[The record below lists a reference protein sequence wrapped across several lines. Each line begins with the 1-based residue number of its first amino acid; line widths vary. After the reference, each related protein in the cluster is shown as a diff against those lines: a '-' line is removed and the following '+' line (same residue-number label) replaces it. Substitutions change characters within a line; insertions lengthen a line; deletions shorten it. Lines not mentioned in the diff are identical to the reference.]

1 MYVDALHLRKD
12 EVVRVVER
20 VNGERVIKEFEPD
33 WHFYIDDPRGTHKT
47 IYGKPVKKI
56 APSNATERAKMLKQF
71 HGPKHESD
79 INIVMRCLE
88 TEYLNCKEPKLHVAF
103 FDIEVDF
110 DPVNGY
116 SEPADALTPITA
128 IAVYMQWL
136 DQMVCLAVPPK
147 GVSMAEAE
155 EIAKEVGDTIIFEN
169 EKELLKV
176 FLDLIED
183 ADILSGWNS
192 EAYDVPYTVNRII
205 KKLGKNETRRMCLWN
220 ELPKLRKFERGSKE
234 MPTYDFIGRVH
245 LDYMQ
250 LYKKYNYEERHSYA
264 LNAIAEAELDQQ
276 KVDYAGTLD
285 HLYNHDF
292 KKFIEYNIQDTILL
306 HRLDVKLQYIDLCS
320 TIAHSNGVL
329 LPTTM
334 GTVAM
339 VDQAVVIEAH
349 RRGMVCPNKVR
360 HNGEI
365 RAAGGWVATPKK
377 GVQKWVGSADL
388 NSLYP
393 SVIRALN
400 MSPETI
406 IGQLDLSGTE
416 RTIDEFEESAKRNT
430 FAMWWNDR
438 FHPLE
443 MENFFTNNRDQKM
456 KLKFENGDEYHIT
469 GADLRKIVF
478 DNGNTWSISANG
490 TIFRNDTEGVIP
502 GLLARWYTERK
513 FLKSF
518 GAAYNTVKLDDKSA
532 GITMPADLF
541 TNVDIDDS
549 VLKVDPYSSDVA
561 LQLKIFTKLIEDGNR
576 DAVVDYMNKQNL
588 EVDDNGKVHYRDQD
602 QLPNL
607 LAFWDKR
614 QLVKKINL
622 NSAYGAL
629 LNAGSRFFDQR
640 IGQSTTLTGRN
651 ITKHMA
657 AKTNEMLTGVYD
669 HYGECAIYGDTD
681 STYYSAY
688 PALKDD
694 IDSGAITWNKDTAI
708 EVYNTISNQVS
719 DTFPDFLK
727 DTFNI
732 PFEKS
737 VGIIVSSRE
746 IVAES
751 ALFIKKK
758 RYAALVYDDEG
769 QRKDING
776 SIGKVKAMGLDLRRS
791 DTPRFVQKFLMEV
804 LTDTLLYKGE
814 DHVIGLIK
822 AFKQEFDAMRPWEK
836 GTPKAVNGLTKYMD
850 RRDVALQAKLQG
862 RKVQLTIPGHVQ
874 ASLNWNLLREVNNDR
889 HTGPIVDA
897 QKIIVCKLKE
907 TADNVMTSV
916 AYPIDESHL
925 PDWFLNLPFDEDAMR
940 EAIVDQKIRNLLGVL
955 NWDLNRANKEMAHM
969 ESLFDFG

>member
-1 MYVDALHLRKD
+1 MYIDALHFRKD
-12 EVVRVVER
+12 EIVRVVER
-20 VNGERVIKEFEPD
+20 VNGERVIKEYTPD

-56 APSNATERAKMLKQF
+56 VPHNQTERAKMLKQF
-71 HGPKHESD
+71 GGNKHESD

-88 TEYLNCKEPKLHVAF
+88 NEYLNCNDPNMHVAF

-110 DPVNGY
+110 DPENGY
-116 SEPADALTPITA
+116 SEPADALTPVTS
-128 IAVYMQWL
+128 IAVYMQWIG
-136 DQMVCLAVPPK
+136 QMVCLAVPPK
-147 GVSMAEAE
+147 GVSIDEANKIAE
-155 EIAKEVGDTIIFEN
+155 EVGDTIIFEN
-169 EKELLKV
+169 EKDLLKA
-176 FLDLIED
+176 FLDLVED
-183 ADILSGWNS
+183 ADVLSGWNS
-192 EAYDVPYTVNRII
+192 EAYDIPYTVNRII
-205 KKLGKNETRRMCLWN
+205 KKLGKNETRRLCLWD
-220 ELPKLRKFERGSKE
+220 EKPKLRKFERGSKE
-234 MPTYDFIGRVH
+234 LPTYDLVGRCH

-264 LNAIAEAELDQQ
+264 LNAIAEAELNEQ
-276 KVDYAGTLD
+276 KVDYPGTLD
-285 HLYNHDF
+285 QLYNQDF
-292 KKFIEYNIQDTILL
+292 KKFLQYNIQDTMLL

-320 TIAHSNGVL
+320 TIAHANCVL
-329 LPTTM
+329 MPTTM

-339 VDQAVVIEAH
+339 IDQAAVIEAH
-349 RRGMVCPNKVR
+349 QRGLVVPNKVR
-360 HNGEI
+360 HDGDV

-377 GVQKWVGSADL
+377 GTQKWVGSADL

-406 IGQLDLSGTE
+406 IGQVDLSETE
-416 RTIDEFEESAKRNT
+416 NTINAFEAQAKRNT

-438 FHPLE
+438 FCPLE
-443 MENFFTNNRDQKM
+443 MENFFENNKDK
-456 KLKFENGDEYHIT
+456 KLTLRFENGDTYTVT
-469 GADLRKIVF
+469 GSELRKIIF
-478 DNGNTWSISANG
+478 EGGNPWAISANG
-490 TIFRNDTEGVIP
+490 TIFRYDVEGVIP
-502 GLLARWYTERK
+502 GLLTRWYSERK

-518 GAAYNTVKLDDKSA
+518 GAAYHLTRLNEKEKGLVVPSN
-532 GITMPADLF
+532 LF
-541 TNVDIDDS
+541 TNDDIDDT
-549 VLKVDPYSSDVA
+549 VEKVDPYNTEQAFQIKVFNA
-561 LQLKIFTKLIEDGNR
+561 LIEEGNR
-576 DAVVDYMNKQNL
+576 DRVVEYMNQQNM
-588 EVDDNGKVHYRDQD
+588 EVDENGKVHYRKQEDID
-602 QLPNL
+602 DILS
-607 LAFWDKR
+607 FWDKR

-669 HYGECAIYGDTD
+669 HYGECCIYGDTD

-694 IDSGAITWNKDTAI
+694 IEAGKIEWNKEVAI
-708 EVYNTISNQVS
+708 DVYNSISDQVS
-719 DTFPDFLK
+719 DTFPEFML

-732 PFEKS
+732 PLEKS
-737 VGIIVSSRE
+737 TGVIVSARE

-769 QRKDING
+769 KRKDING

-814 DHVIGLIK
+814 EHVINMIK
-822 AFKQEFDAMRPWEK
+822 EFKDEFDAMKPWEK
-836 GTPKAVNGLTKYMD
+836 GTPKAVNGLTKYKD
-850 RRDVALQAKLQG
+850 RKDAAMQAKLQG
-862 RKVQLTIPGHVQ
+862 KKVQLTIPGHVT
-874 ASLNWNLLREVNNDR
+874 ASMNWNLLREINNDH
-889 HTGPIVDA
+889 HTLPIGDG

-907 TADNVMTSV
+907 TADNVMKSV

-925 PDWFLNLPFDEDAMR
+925 PDWFLELPFDDEAMM

-955 NWDLNRANKEMAHM
+955 PWDLSKTTKQASHF
-969 ESLFDFG
+969 ESLFG

>member
-1 MYVDALHLRKD
+1 MYVDALHIRKD
-12 EVVRVVER
+12 EIVRIVER
-20 VNGERVIKEFEPD
+20 VKGERVIKEFKPD
-33 WHFYIDDPRGTHKT
+33 WHFYIDDPRGTHRT
-47 IYGKPVKKI
+47 IYGKPCKKI
-56 APSNATERAKMLKQF
+56 DPANMTERAKMLNQF
-71 HGPKHESD
+71 HGKKYESD
-79 INIVMRCLE
+79 MNVVMRCLE
-88 TEYLNCKEPKLHVAF
+88 QEYPDCPNPEMHVAF

-116 SEPADALTPITA
+116 SEPADALTPVTSIS
-128 IAVYMQWL
+128 IYLQWIN
-136 DQMVCLAVPPK
+136 QMVCLAVPPK
-147 GVSMAEAE
+147 GVSRAEAE
-155 EIAKEVGDTIIFEN
+155 KIAEEVGDTIIFDT
-169 EKELLKV
+169 EKEMLNA
-176 FLDLIED
+176 FLDVIED
-183 ADILSGWNS
+183 ADVLSGWNS
-192 EAYDVPYTVNRII
+192 EAYDIPYTVNRII
-205 KKLGKNETRRMCLWN
+205 KKLGKTETRRMCLWN

-234 MPTYDFIGRVH
+234 QPTYDLIGRVH

-264 LNAIAEAELDQQ
+264 LNAIAEAELGEK

-292 KKFIEYNIQDTILL
+292 KKFLEYNIQDTMLL

-320 TIAHSNGVL
+320 SIAHANGVL
-329 LPTTM
+329 IPTTM

-339 VDQAVVIEAH
+339 IDQAATIEAH
-349 RRGMVCPNKVR
+349 QRGFVVPNKTR
-360 HNGEI
+360 HDGEV

-377 GVQKWVGSADL
+377 GAQKWVGSADL

-393 SVIRALN
+393 AVIRALN

-406 IGQLDLSGTE
+406 VGQLDLSATE
-416 RTIDEFEESAKRNT
+416 NTIRNFEAERKANT

-438 FHPLE
+438 FNPLE
-443 MENFFTNNRDQKM
+443 MDYYHTNDNSQ
-456 KLKFENGDEYHIT
+456 KLKLRFENGDVYDIT
-469 GADLRKIVF
+469 GAELRKIIF
-478 DNGNTWSISANG
+478 ESGNPWSISANG
-490 TIFRNDTEGVIP
+490 TIFTNDKEGIVP
-502 GLLARWYTERK
+502 GLLARWYSERK

-518 GAAYNTVKLDDKSA
+518 GAAYYMVKRNEKEK
-532 GITMPADLF
+532 GFVIPPALF
-541 TNVDIDDS
+541 TNADIDES
-549 VLKVDPYSSDVA
+549 VVKADPYNTSEA
-561 LQLKIFTKLIEDGNR
+561 LQIKVFKKLLEDADR
-576 DAVVDYMNKQNL
+576 DAIVEYMNKQNL
-588 EVDDNGKVHYRDQD
+588 EVDEDGKVHYRDQD
-602 QLPNL
+602 QVQAL

-669 HYGECAIYGDTD
+669 HYGECALYGDTD

-694 IDSGAITWNKDTAI
+694 IDSGKIEWNKDIAI
-708 EVYNTISNQVS
+708 EVYDSISTQVS
-719 DTFPDFLK
+719 DTFPEFLLE
-727 DTFNI
+727 TFNI
-732 PFEKS
+732 PLEKS
-737 VGIIVSSRE
+737 TGVIVSSRE

-791 DTPRFVQKFLMEV
+791 DTPQFVQKFLMTV

-814 DHVIGLIK
+814 EHVISYIK
-822 AFKQEFDAMRPWEK
+822 DFKDTFDAMKPWEK
-836 GTPKAVNGLTKYMD
+836 GTPKAVNGLTKYKD
-850 RRDVALQAKLQG
+850 RRDAAMSAKLRG
-862 RKVQLTIPGHVQ
+862 EKVQLTIPGHVQ
-874 ASLNWNLLREVNNDR
+874 ASMNWNLLRKINNDH
-889 HTGPIVDA
+889 HTGPIGDG
-897 QKIIVCKLKE
+897 QKIIVCRLRE
-907 TADNVMTSV
+907 TADNTMKSI

-925 PDWFLNLPFDEDAMR
+925 PDWFLELPFDEEAMR
-940 EAIVDQKIRNLLGVL
+940 EAIVDQKIRNLLSVL
-955 NWDLNRANKEMAHM
+955 PWDLTKASKQAAHFD
-969 ESLFDFG
+969 SLFG